1 MALLARLTRNLALAI
16 PIAMLLGLGF
26 GLVAPTAWLHHLIVP
41 LTLLMVYPMMVG
53 LQPRQLLQIHDL
65 RAQWMAQAI
74 NFGVIPFVAFG
85 IGRLWF
91 ADQPWLALGLLLTA
105 LLPTSG
111 MTIAWTGFA
120 GGNVPAAIRM
130 TVIGLIAG
138 SIATPF
144 YLQWLMGAAIP
155 VDLAAVFL
163 QIALVVLLPMV
174 LGQITREIL
183 VRRCGPE
190 GFRRDWA
197 PRFPPLSTLGVLGI
211 VFVALALKG
220 SDLVARP
227 AMLVDVLVPLLAL
240 YVFNYAIGILIGRWA
255 LPRGDAIAL
264 VYGTVMRNLS
274 IALALAMNAFG
285 RNGMDAALLIA
296 VAYVVQVQSAAWSVR
311 FGHLFGTAP
320 PGPAGR

>member
-1 MALLARLTRNLALAI
+1 MKLLARLTRNLALAI
-16 PIAMLLGLGF
+16 PVAMALGLAY
-26 GLVAPTAWLHHLIVP
+26 GLVAPTGWLRTLIVP

-53 LQPRQLLQIHDL
+53 LQLRQLLEGGDL

-74 NFGVIPFVAFG
+74 NFGVIPFVAFA

-91 ADQPWLALGLLLTA
+91 AEQPYLALGLVLAA

-120 GGNVPAAIRM
+120 KGNVAAAIKM
-130 TVIGLIAG
+130 TVVGLVLG
-138 SIATPF
+138 SLATPF
-144 YLQWLMGAAIP
+144 YLRWLMGAVVP

-163 QIALVVLLPMV
+163 QIALVVLLPML
-174 LGQITREIL
+174 LGQATREWL
-183 VRRCGPE
+183 VRRHGRE
-190 GFRRDWA
+190 RFQKEWA
-197 PRFPPLSTLGVLGI
+197 PRFPPLSTLGVLGV

-220 SDLVARP
+220 GDLVARP
-227 AMLVDVLVPLLAL
+227 ALLVDVLVPLLAL
-240 YVFNYAIGILIGRWA
+240 YAFNYALGIVVGRA
-255 LPRGDAIAL
+255 LLPRADAIAL

-285 RNGMDAALLIA
+285 AAGVDAALLIA

-311 FGHLFGTAP
+311 LGAGMFGAQ
-320 PGPAGR
+320 PAGGR

>member
-1 MALLARLTRNLALAI
+1 MQLISRLTRNLAIAI
-16 PIAMLLGLGF
+16 PVAMVLGLLY
-26 GLVAPTAWLHHLIVP
+26 GLVAPSAWLGTLIVP

-53 LQPRQLLQIHDL
+53 LQSRQLLAGGDW

-91 ADQPWLALGLLLTA
+91 SEASYFALGLLLAA

-120 GGNVPAAIRM
+120 KGNVAAAIKM
-130 TVIGLIAG
+130 TVVGLILG
-138 SIATPF
+138 SLATPF
-144 YLQWLMGAAIP
+144 YLQWLMGAVVP

-174 LGQITREIL
+174 LGQMTREWL
-183 VRRCGPE
+183 VRRHGRE
-190 GFRRDWA
+190 RFQKEWA
-197 PRFPPLSTLGVLGI
+197 PRFPPLSTLGVLGV

-220 SDLVARP
+220 ADLVARP
-227 AMLVDVLVPLLAL
+227 ALLIDVLVPLVVL
-240 YVFNYAIGILIGRWA
+240 YAFNYALGFVVGRA
-255 LPRGDAIAL
+255 LLPRGDAIAL

-285 RNGMDAALLIA
+285 AAGVDAALLIA

-311 FGHLFGTAP
+311 ALRDRP
-320 PGPAGR
+320 